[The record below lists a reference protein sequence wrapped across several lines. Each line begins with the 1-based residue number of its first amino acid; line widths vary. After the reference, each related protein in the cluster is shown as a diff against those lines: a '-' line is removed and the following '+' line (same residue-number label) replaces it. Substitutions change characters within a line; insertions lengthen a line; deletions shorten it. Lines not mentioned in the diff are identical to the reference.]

1 MAAVALSVLILPSFA
16 LGASSPSGELCS
28 VLLQT
33 RTDQSSLAE
42 LQSSLAEL
50 DDFESS
56 LEDLQTA
63 TQELSTHRSSS
74 RRRTSSLQLTSAQ
87 DEQLD
92 SASEE
97 GQIETASLLRNTTAS
112 NATTD
117 SIWGNTSIWG
127 NATGMMSNLT
137 DCAKEGI
144 HHIAVSWDRVCTAAA
159 VVIGIQILLFTLLC
173 LGGQELFGD
182 YRFTVLRIGCV
193 YTSLPLLIYFFYETG
208 ALGQTFT
215 AAVPFLVLLA
225 IVGTLVIPLVIE
237 CILDMHQGWKEL
249 FDDLNSVIRIQKKI
263 ASHLHIDAGDED
275 GDGDIDCVD
284 YAHAFRKKHLP
295 C

>member
-74 RRRTSSLQLTSAQ
+74 RRRTSSFQLTSAQ

-97 GQIETASLLRNTTAS
+97 GASLLRNTTAS
-112 NATTD
+112 NATTA
-117 SIWGNTSIWG
+117 SASNTTLGIL
-127 NATGMMSNLT
+127 SNLT
-137 DCAKEGI
+137 SNLTSSAKEI
-144 HHIAVSWDRVCTAAA
+144 AHHIEVSWDRVCTAAA
-159 VVIGIQILLFTLLC
+159 AVVGIQILLFTLLC
-173 LGGQELFGD
+173 LGGQELFGE

-237 CILDMHQGWKEL
+237 CILDLHQGWKEL